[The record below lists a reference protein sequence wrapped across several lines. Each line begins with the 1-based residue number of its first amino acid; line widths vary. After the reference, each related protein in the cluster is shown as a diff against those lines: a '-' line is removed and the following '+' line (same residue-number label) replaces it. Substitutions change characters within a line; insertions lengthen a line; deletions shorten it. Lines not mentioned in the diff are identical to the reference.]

1 MSAPDDQPHTRTRY
15 PAGAPSPGAPEAG
28 GRRSLRTLVAVL
40 AVVAVLVLAVAVLN
54 RTGGSTTTA
63 TTKPST
69 GAAKTGTSSGDEAT
83 APTGTQPVT
92 TTQNGIATGF
102 PHTSEGAQSA
112 AVNYAV
118 ALGSAEMYADTSR
131 HTILHTIT
139 DPSAESAMQARS
151 DSSYTAQAKIFG
163 LVNGA
168 APAGETFV
176 SRTIP
181 VGSKN
186 DSYSSGAA
194 TVEVWCNALGGIAG
208 TGSTKPVAEYW
219 FTEVLQLRWVNG
231 DWKMSGYNQ
240 KDGPVPISGSQAASD
255 SGAISS
261 AVSQF
266 GGFRYA
272 R

>member
-40 AVVAVLVLAVAVLN
+40 AMVAVLVLAVAVLN
-54 RTGGSTTTA
+54 RTSGNTTA
-63 TTKPST
+63 AT
-69 GAAKTGTSSGDEAT
+69 AKTSSGTAKAATSGDQAT

-118 ALGSAEMYADTSR
+118 ALGSAEMYADASR

-151 DSSYTAQAKIFG
+151 DSSYTAQAKTFG

-168 APAGETFV
+168 APAGQTFV

-186 DSYSSGAA
+186 DSYSSGSA
-194 TVEVWCNALGGIAG
+194 TVEVWCNALGGLAG

-231 DWKMSGYNQ
+231 DWKMSGYDQ